1 VIDHA
6 AITAW
11 NLANLRARQEYATRP
26 FINVKHN
33 PCIEPWCWGQR
44 VVGEARCDECHR
56 LLQAAEAGIK
66 KAAKQ
71 KRYRDRKRP

>member
-26 FINVKHN
+26 FINVAAN

-44 VVGEARCDECHR
+44 VVGEARCADCLPMWDAAVKRHR
-56 LLQAAEAGIK
+56 REGR
-66 KAAKQ
+66 KA
-71 KRYRDRKRP
+71 